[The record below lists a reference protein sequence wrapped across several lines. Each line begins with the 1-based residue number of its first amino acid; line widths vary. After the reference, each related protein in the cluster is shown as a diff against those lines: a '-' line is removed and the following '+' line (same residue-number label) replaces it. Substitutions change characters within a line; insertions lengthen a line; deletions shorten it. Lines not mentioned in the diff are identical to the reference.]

1 MCSDTTVKI
10 VLSLKDFRF
19 SMVKLIEKYLPES
32 TTRSR
37 PRPVFTTHNS
47 HLMGH
52 HGLSR
57 EGMWVHGECRLC
69 ETEPVRLSR
78 PNTPLA

>member
-1 MCSDTTVKI
+1 MCSDTIVKI

-19 SMVKLIEKYLPES
+19 SMVKLIDKYLPES

-47 HLMGH
+47 RLMEH

-57 EGMWVHGECRLC
+57 EGMWMHGECRC
-69 ETEPVRLSR
+69 RETEPVRLRR
-78 PNTPLA
+78 PTTHSA